1 MIAVFDIGGTQIK
14 YALMD
19 SSGNLLGKNMMSTDA
34 DRGGISII
42 NQIIDVIHQYQ
53 KDYTLSGVAISSA
66 GVIDPYNGVV
76 LSATDTLKMYAGTP
90 IKALIESATHI
101 PTTVENDV
109 NCAAL
114 AESKFSNPPLKDFIA
129 MTIGT
134 GIGGA
139 IVINGNV
146 FHGSSFSAGEW
157 GRLILDGMP
166 YEKQASISALL
177 ENAKQKGLPVHE
189 GLDIFN
195 LYDQNDIRA
204 IEVVNHFYERL
215 SVGIVNLVYAL
226 NPKTIVIGGGISH
239 RGEKFINELRSVL
252 EKQLESYFMQSL
264 ELRLA
269 TLRNDSGMIG
279 AYLHHLNQT
288 KK

>member
-1 MIAVFDIGGTQIK
+1 MIAAFDIGGTQIK
-14 YALMD
+14 FALID
-19 SSGNLLGKNMMSTDA
+19 QSGNLFSRNMLPTYAELGGLA
-34 DRGGISII
+34 II
-42 NQIIDVIHQYQ
+42 NQIINLIQQFQ
-53 KDYTLSGVAISSA
+53 KDYTISGIAISSA
-66 GVIDPYNGVV
+66 GVIDPYKGVV

-90 IKALIESATHI
+90 IKSLIESTTNI
-101 PTTVENDV
+101 FTTVENDV

-114 AESKFSNPPLKDFIA
+114 AESKFSNPPLKDFIE

-157 GRLILDGMP
+157 GRLIIDGIP
-166 YEKQASISALL
+166 YEKQASVSSLIES
-177 ENAKQKGLPVHE
+177 AKQKGLNVNE

-195 LYDQNDIRA
+195 MYDEKDILA
-204 IEVVNHFYERL
+204 TEVVNHFYERL
-215 SVGIVNLVYAL
+215 SAGIVNLVYAL

-239 RGEKFINELRSVL
+239 RGERFINELRNAL
-252 EKQLESYFMQSL
+252 GKQLDPFFMQSL
-264 ELRLA
+264 DLRLA
-269 TLRNDSGMIG
+269 TMRNDSGIIG